1 MSGISLPPVR
11 GAIPKSYSVP
21 NGFDSRPGSANS
33 GRTSSMSTTALPQM
47 YYDNCVFQTP
57 RNITTSRSYTK
68 LPSLRGPSRASHA
81 SAEIHSKYSAKY
93 RSTPDLR
100 TRLSANSPFLPKAS
114 SEECLKCLLKIPHK
128 KCESHKYIRVGGGY
142 RHGYWYVKCLLEE
155 LELQRQRELIAK
167 QRLEAIKE
175 KSVRAIKT
183 YIRTKSGRLVERIIF
198 MTEEDYEAF
207 KSGKGAADILKKYL
221 TKDEAEGLES
231 WDKDEVKAIKTYV
244 RTKSGRLI
252 EKVVYVSKE
261 DYDAI
266 TQGKVDAKDLL
277 KKYVK
282 EGETVEGWD
291 EAKMKTIKTYVR
303 TKSGRLIEKTIMI
316 SQEDYDKMIKEG
328 LDPNDII
335 KKYLPLE
342 EGQTIE
348 GWESEEPMKAIKMM
362 VRTKSGRL
370 IEKTIMVRADE
381 YDRLMA
387 GGGDMNEILGKY
399 LGEDGGTVEGWEK
412 AEGKPMKVIKTLVRT
427 KSGRLIEKTVLLTEE
442 EYRAF
447 QEAGGDPEFLK
458 RFMKLEK
465 GEVIEDWEKASTVFD
480 DDDPELATATA
491 GQRIVGKDGAVYEV
505 VVDPLTGKKYKKKIG
520 GPESDFDSGIAS
532 MQKGKKGKKGGKGGI
547 DEEETAEQRMRR
559 KAGKRDPDSDSDY
572 SYKSF
577 VSAGG
582 TRHVQRRRK
591 RADGTYSDPESYHSD
606 KDPEGAARRRRR
618 RREREHQNSAHSYY
632 SVVSEGGTRHVR
644 RRRKRADGTYS
655 DSESYHSADS
665 DKPGGRLAE
674 KKRKEKEAK
683 EGKTKIGKDGK
694 IRKKR
699 GGSGSDYSYTSEV
712 SEGGTRRVTR
722 RKKIKDEHGNVIG
735 YGKAE
740 SFEESDD
747 ESVYTEV
754 SDGKGGK
761 MLVKKPKMTSKQ
773 KQEAK
778 IKAKAAAKAKEQIG
792 KIKGGKFAD
801 VGDFSDSTISED
813 VDLENMTEEEKA
825 AYFKAKAE
833 RKAARE
839 AKRREKYGDKY
850 DLMMEKQ
857 KELKK
862 LKKLQEMREK
872 GLISPSSDW
881 SIDSDTGEPVRKS
894 VKKEAKKQKILQDL
908 REKGLI
914 SPSSDWTVDSEGN
927 PVRISELVAQG
938 KRKKKKD
945 GNDADDESD
954 ESEYD
959 PITGEKI
966 KKKDKKKTT
975 RPGDEGPDGY
985 EYTYDEQGRVIGK
998 KRLGWGD
1005 DSGSE
1010 YEYEYDKDGNVRVV
1024 KKEKE
1029 PKKFGGDDED
1039 AQFEVG
1045 ADGKIRLR
1053 DGKKK
1058 IDLSKLTDDDLR
1070 KLGIDPTLDKKE
1082 IARLLKEKFGADISI
1097 TDNDRIIPTKRASEY
1112 GSDANTDDLA
1122 DDEDLDITTLRG
1134 IKKVNVVWK
1143 RGGKKLQDHM
1153 KKILEQS
1160 KLKEDD
1166 YAKDLDE
1173 KDADIDF
1180 LTHYKLV
1187 DPGLIETY
1195 ARAFVVE
1202 DGDFD
1207 TVISCKETKTALEGV
1222 PSVQQM
1228 TPKQFEYVFKV
1239 LKIDDASQVTFRMF
1253 AVISALCERVT
1264 KMDPLSK
1271 YLLEVSDLLDIQRK
1285 MDLYRAMF
1293 YCNAESDRDA
1303 NFIKCESLKIEL
1315 IAGGLNW
1322 KQQNFIMDRL
1332 QPNAFLEISFLD
1344 YLCYVPLFLSMHEN
1358 IVTNPLD
1365 MADDKYDHMMR
1376 KPSGGH
1382 RQRDM
1387 NPLGNHLK
1395 RDSVFQLRSQAQDLL
1410 DGKIKPE
1417 DLKDEKRKLLEKV
1430 ATLPKLIEEKPIEI
1444 KSDSPP
1450 PMIWS

>member
-1 MSGISLPPVR
+1 MSGLSLPPIRSGLPTVQ
-11 GAIPKSYSVP
+11 SMP
-21 NGFDSRPGSANS
+21 NLQNMMRPSSGSSDA
-33 GRTSSMSTTALPQM
+33 GSTASTFLPPL
-47 YYDNCVFQTP
+47 YNDTCTFNAPRAVHTP
-57 RNITTSRSYTK
+57 RTFSK
-68 LPSLRGPSRASHA
+68 LPAIGRRAKSRAHS
-81 SAEIHSKYSAKY
+81 EIHARYSAKY

-100 TRLSANSPFLPKAS
+100 TRLSANSPFLPKAAT
-114 SEECLKCLLKIPHK
+114 EDCLKCLLKIPHK

-175 KSVRAIKT
+175 KQMKAIKT

-198 MTEEDYEAF
+198 LTEEDYEAF

-221 TKDEAEGLES
+221 SKDEAAGLES

-252 EKVVYVSKE
+252 EKLIYVSKE
-261 DYDAI
+261 DYDKI
-266 TQGKVDAKDLL
+266 TKGEVDAKDLL

-328 LDPNDII
+328 LNPADIL

-342 EGQTIE
+342 DGQTIE
-348 GWESEEPMKAIKMM
+348 GWESEEPMKAIKMK
-362 VRTKSGRL
+362 VRTKSGRI

-387 GGGDMNEILGKY
+387 GGADADAILGKY
-399 LGEDGGTVEGWEK
+399 LGEDGGTLEGWEK

-442 EYRAF
+442 EYAAF
-447 QEAGGDPEFLK
+447 QAAGGDPKFLE
-458 RFMKLEK
+458 RFMDLGAGEK
-465 GEVIEDWEKASTVFD
+465 IEDWEKASTVYD
-480 DDDPELATATA
+480 DDDPQLQMAKA
-491 GQRIVGKDGAVYEV
+491 GQRIVGEDGTVYEV

-520 GPESDFDSGIAS
+520 HESDLDSGIAS
-532 MQKGKKGKKGGKGGI
+532 MQKGKKGKKGKGG
-547 DEEETAEQRMRR
+547 EEETALDRQRR
-559 KAGKRDPDSDSDY
+559 KEGKRNNDSDSEY
-572 SYKSF
+572 SYKSH

-591 RADGTYSDPESYHSD
+591 RADGTYSDAESYHSSQD
-606 KDPEGAARRRRR
+606 EEGAKRRRQR

-644 RRRKRADGTYS
+644 RRRKRDDGTYS
-655 DSESYHSADS
+655 GSESYHSADS

-683 EGKTKIGKDGK
+683 AKAEKKGK
-694 IRKKR
+694 KKR
-699 GGSGSDYSYTSEV
+699 GGSGSDYSYTSEI

-722 RKKIKDEHGNVIG
+722 KKKIRDAQGNVIG
-735 YGKAE
+735 YGDAE
-740 SFEESDD
+740 SFSESD
-747 ESVYTEV
+747 ESVYSEV

-761 MLVKKPKMTSKQ
+761 MLVKKQKLTSKQ
-773 KQEAK
+773 KTEAK
-778 IKAKAAAKAKEQIG
+778 IKAKAEAKAKEKIG
-792 KIKGGKFAD
+792 QIKGGKFKD
-801 VGDFSDSTISED
+801 VGDFSDASTASDD

-825 AYFKAKAE
+825 AYFKGKAE

-839 AKRREKYGDKY
+839 ARRREKYGDKY
-850 DLMMEKQ
+850 DLMVEKQ

-862 LKKLQEMREK
+862 LKKLQELREK

-927 PVRISELVAQG
+927 PVRISELVKQG
-938 KRKKKKD
+938 KRKKKD
-945 GNDADDESD
+945 GHEGDDESD

-959 PITGEKI
+959 PVTGKKI
-966 KKKDKKKTT
+966 NKKGKNKTH
-975 RPGDEGPDGY
+975 RPGDAGPDDY
-985 EYTYDEQGRVIGK
+985 EYEYDDQGRVIRK
-998 KRLGWGD
+998 KKKGADG

-1010 YEYEYDKDGNVRVV
+1010 YDYEYDEDGNVRVV
-1024 KKEKE
+1024 KRQKS
-1029 PKKFGGDDED
+1029 PKKFGGGEED

-1082 IARLLKEKFGADISI
+1082 IARLLKERFGGDIHI
-1097 TDNDRIIPTKRASEY
+1097 TDGDKVIPTKRASEF

-1122 DDEDLDITTLRG
+1122 NDEDLDVTTLRG

-1173 KDADIDF
+1173 KGDIDF

-1202 DGDFD
+1202 DDDFN
-1207 TVISCKETKTALEGV
+1207 TVISAKETRQALEGV
-1222 PSVQQM
+1222 PSVQQL
-1228 TPKQFEYVFKV
+1228 THKQFEYVFKV

-1253 AVISALCERVT
+1253 AVITALCERVT

-1271 YLLEVSDLLDIQRK
+1271 YLLEISDLLDIQRK
-1285 MDLYRAMF
+1285 MELYKAMF

-1303 NFIKCESLKIEL
+1303 NFIKAESLRIEL

-1322 KQQNFIMDRL
+1322 KQQDFIMDRL

-1358 IVTNPLD
+1358 IVDNPLD
-1365 MADDKYDHMMR
+1365 MRDDKYDHMMR

-1387 NPLGNHLK
+1387 NPLGHPLN
-1395 RDSVFQLRSQAQDLL
+1395 RASVFQLRSQAQDLL
-1410 DGKIKPE
+1410 DGKIKPD

-1430 ATLPKLIEEKPIEI
+1430 ATLPKMIEEEHIDI